1 MSCREECY
9 HTNIL
14 SWQRHQKLT
23 VLINSNWSV
32 KSAQALGR
40 FNVLY
45 FAPFLTYAHSRMI
58 GIIRIKSTD
67 RVIDLM
73 AKVLLLRPSYKDWW
87 MSESAK
93 MVKTAFSKIQLISLT
108 AIQWTP
114 LRGYG
119 NIILHS
125 RMIGLLLITSMAPLI
140 DWFYGQGASVKTI
153 LQRLMNESIK
163 IVKIAFSKIH
173 LRQFGQTM
181 VLVTAIL

>member
-1 MSCREECY
+1 MHNHLAGSMSY
-9 HTNIL
+9 VLLL
-14 SWQRHQKLT
+14 S
-23 VLINSNWSV
+23 SV
-32 KSAQALGR
+32 HN
-40 FNVLY
+40 F
-45 FAPFLTYAHSRMI
+45 AHSRMI

-140 DWFYGQGASVKTI
+140 DWFCGQGASVKTI
-153 LQRLMNESIK
+153 LQRLMNESMK

-173 LRQFGQTM
+173 LHQFGQTM